1 MTWGKWSH
9 QITRHRNLAGGYSSY
24 PVTKEKEQRKKR
36 KKRNIFSSGH
46 RHRDR
51 ITENMPS
58 RNNPNLPSSLN
69 RRVLSHRRTKSRA
82 RSTTSGGSSRQEPTA
97 PIRKSLSGVVRGRT
111 VAPKKLQKMARNQ
124 NYALQR
130 RNKLMAELPK
140 ARGEIEMTGMLK
152 EGGH

>member
-1 MTWGKWSH
+1 
-9 QITRHRNLAGGYSSY
+9 
-24 PVTKEKEQRKKR
+24 
-36 KKRNIFSSGH
+36 
-46 RHRDR
+46 
-51 ITENMPS
+51 MPS

-69 RRVLSHRRTKSRA
+69 RRVLSHRRTKSRV
-82 RSTTSGGSSRQEPTA
+82 RSATSGGSSRQEPTA